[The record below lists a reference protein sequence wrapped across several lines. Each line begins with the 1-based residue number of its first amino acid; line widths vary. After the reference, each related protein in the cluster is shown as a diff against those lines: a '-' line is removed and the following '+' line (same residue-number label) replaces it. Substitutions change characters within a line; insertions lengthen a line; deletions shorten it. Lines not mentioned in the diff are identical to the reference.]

1 MYLRFDDIQLKSARQ
16 DIQYCSFGDNPLL
29 HLLAWV
35 NFWFWLEFAMF
46 LPCVQLSN
54 DMYLV
59 FGGTEN
65 LLLKPLVVF
74 ANI

>member
-1 MYLRFDDIQLKSARQ
+1 
-16 DIQYCSFGDNPLL
+16 
-29 HLLAWV
+29 
-35 NFWFWLEFAMF
+35 MF

>member
-1 MYLRFDDIQLKSARQ
+1 MSI
-16 DIQYCSFGDNPLL
+16 L
-29 HLLAWV
+29 HI
-35 NFWFWLEFAMF
+35 FCRTFACLSKF
-46 LPCVQLSN
+46 LVLNRYVLPCVQLSY

-74 ANI
+74 AYIETATMRLRNEQSAAT